1 MFLFLKFAGE
11 MERLILGLFV
21 SFVWLF
27 NGDSVAQWSKTSQL
41 DRLINKFCWKGEIA
55 TFRNKIQ
62 DT

>member
-11 MERLILGLFV
+11 MERWILGLFV

-27 NGDSVAQWSKTSQL
+27 NGDSVAQWSTTSQL